1 MRQTH
6 EAGVAGALELAEVA
20 RAEEERRTIE
30 QRTGVKMSNA
40 EFTSLFGYLIDD
52 AELDER
58 CRLETSSTS
67 RLAERR
73 RRLLDAHQETIGPSA
88 VLAISRRP
96 DARAAPMPAMSVP
109 AGTSPA

>member
-1 MRQTH
+1 MSRQH
-6 EAGVAGALELAEVA
+6 DAGVAGALELAEVA

-40 EFTSLFGYLIDD
+40 EFAELFGYLIDD

-58 CRLETSSTS
+58 CRLESSRTS

-73 RRLLDAHQETIGPSA
+73 GRFLDALEERFGA
-88 VLAISRRP
+88 
-96 DARAAPMPAMSVP
+96 
-109 AGTSPA
+109 